1 MFVFFLFKQ
10 KTAYELRIS
19 DLSSDVCSSDLFA
32 QIIVHVVIKLVVIGV
47 IEPIEPAHLVG
58 TVIGAV
64 AGAETAVI
72 GLHIQAVGR
81 VHGSQYRENRL
92 ARGVI
97 TLLASHRLVHYFNI
111 IGIFL
116 VNSIVNSEK
125 RRVGKEV
132 ISTLNFRWV
141 PYHQKKQ

>member
-47 IEPIEPAHLVG
+47 IEPIEPAHLEG

-81 VHGSQYRENRL
+81 VHGSPYRANRDRKRVVSGKRVSL
-92 ARGVI
+92 RVDPGGSR
-97 TLLASHRLVHYFNI
+97 TL
-111 IGIFL
+111 
-116 VNSIVNSEK
+116 EK
-125 RRVGKEV
+125 QPTTQPTQPNRN
-132 ISTLNFRWV
+132 T
-141 PYHQKKQ
+141 